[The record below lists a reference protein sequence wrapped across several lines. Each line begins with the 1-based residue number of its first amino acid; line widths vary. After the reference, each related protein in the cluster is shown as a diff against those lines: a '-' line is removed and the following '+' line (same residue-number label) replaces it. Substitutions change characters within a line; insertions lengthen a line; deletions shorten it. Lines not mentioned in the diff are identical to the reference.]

1 MSKQQYP
8 PFTLYEAE
16 SAIPGYQRAGVWGLA
31 ALAILLCGLIAGG
44 LLGAARILPLA
55 GKSTLPNT
63 ALLTRQDAIN
73 QHLRERI
80 TGLEQALGGDVCTP
94 AARQALLPDRR

>member
-1 MSKQQYP
+1 MSKHEYP
-8 PFTLYEAE
+8 QFTLYDAE

-31 ALAILLCGLIAGG
+31 ALAILLFGLVAGG

-55 GKSTLPNT
+55 GGSTLDNA

-73 QHLRERI
+73 QRLRERI
-80 TGLEQALGGDVCTP
+80 AGLEQALSSDVCAP
-94 AARQALLPDRR
+94 AARQALPPDR

>member
-1 MSKQQYP
+1 MSKQEYP
-8 PFTLYEAE
+8 SFTLYEAE
-16 SAIPGYQRAGVWGLA
+16 SAIPGHQRAGVWGLA

-44 LLGAARILPLA
+44 LLGSAGILPLT
-55 GKSTLPNT
+55 GGSTLDNA
-63 ALLTRQDAIN
+63 ALLTRQNAIN

-80 TGLEQALGGDVCTP
+80 TSLEQALGGDVCTP